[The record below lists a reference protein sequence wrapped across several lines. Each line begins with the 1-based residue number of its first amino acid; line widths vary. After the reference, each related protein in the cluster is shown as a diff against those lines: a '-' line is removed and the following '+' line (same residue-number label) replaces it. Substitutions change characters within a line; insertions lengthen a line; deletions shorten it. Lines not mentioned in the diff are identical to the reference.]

1 MSVQI
6 GNVNIS
12 SGADFERFRLQRCV
26 GFSAG
31 TNQVFQQGTALN
43 TPHSF

>member
-12 SGADFERFRLQRCV
+12 PGADFERFRLQRCV

-31 TNQVFQQGTALN
+31 TNQVFQQGTALS